1 MLVKPEYIKLR
12 VGFFN
17 IISIIWISEGQV
29 SFVYRIFKNIRQ
41 SLIDNTDF
49 VHLMRYLTDL
59 TGLLEPVE
67 SSEVFKL
74 LLELLLVDMK

>member
-1 MLVKPEYIKLR
+1 MCKEIDKTMLVKPEFIKLR
-12 VGFFN
+12 IGFFN
-17 IISIIWISEGQV
+17 IISIIWVSEGQV

-49 VHLMRYLTDL
+49 VHLMRYLTDV
-59 TGLLEPVE
+59 TGLIEPVE

-74 LLELLLVDMK
+74 LV